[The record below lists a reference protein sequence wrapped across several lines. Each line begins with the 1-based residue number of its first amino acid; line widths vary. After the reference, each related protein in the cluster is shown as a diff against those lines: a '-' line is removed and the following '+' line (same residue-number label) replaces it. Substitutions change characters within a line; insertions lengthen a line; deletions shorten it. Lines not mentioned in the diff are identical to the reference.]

1 MVPSLTLR
9 AKGILAILILIGYLA
24 LIAGYLANKRNGLV
38 AIVQEMEGKQSTLE
52 LVERSVN
59 LLAHSLVEVQ
69 TVLNE
74 QAGVEAHAIS
84 VDDQDLH
91 LEALNLEMERV
102 LTTFPA
108 VSEHVVRFRLAAGA
122 LKAMPSVVHL
132 SQVRDSEQVLLL
144 TLQDALRTLQ
154 RQGAELSQEYHRT
167 QQFISGFAV
176 AANVVGAVASV
187 AVILVF
193 FTRLARDINRLRDRA
208 SAIVKGYDGEPLRND
223 RRDEVGGLIDDVNRM
238 QVDLRRL
245 EKQHH
250 FTLQQRFYQEKMAA
264 VGSLASAIAHE
275 VSNPMAAIA
284 GVTQF
289 IADESADDDRPQGRQ
304 INGYAREILV
314 QTERIMQIMRQ
325 MTTLATRRSL
335 EPELLDL
342 NELVRSTCGFI
353 RYDKRFRA
361 IDFEEALDPNLP
373 AVTAVSDHITQILM
387 NLLINAA
394 DAFDRST
401 DDARRCTIR
410 IATRVQADEVLL
422 SIADNGCGMTP
433 EVLSRA
439 FDESFTTKPAREG
452 RGIGLFVCKSLIEE
466 AGGRIELA
474 SVPGEG
480 STATVHI
487 PLRALDD
494 SRS

>member
-1 MVPSLTLR
+1 MAPSFTLR
-9 AKGILAILILIGYLA
+9 AKGIFAVLVLIGYLA
-24 LIAGYLANKRNGLV
+24 LIAGYLGNKRNGLV
-38 AIVQEMEGKQSTLE
+38 SIVQEMEAKEATLE

-59 LLAHSLVEVQ
+59 LLAHSLVEIQ
-69 TVLNE
+69 TMLNSE
-74 QAGVEAHAIS
+74 DFRARPIS
-84 VDDQDLH
+84 FDDQDLH
-91 LEALNLEMERV
+91 LEALNLSMERV
-102 LTTFPA
+102 LTVFPA
-108 VSEHVVRFRLAAGA
+108 VGEQVLRFRVAAGA
-122 LKAMPSVVHL
+122 LKAMPSPDHL
-132 SQVRDSEQVLLL
+132 SRMRDSEQILLL
-144 TLQDALRTLQ
+144 TLQDAQRTLQ
-154 RQGAELSQEYHRT
+154 RQGSELSQQYHQT

-176 AANVVGAVASV
+176 AANVVGAIASV

-193 FTRLARDINRLRDRA
+193 FTRLAHDINRLRDRA
-208 SAIVKGYDGEPLRND
+208 SAIVKGYDGEPLRNV

-238 QVDLRRL
+238 QIGLRRL
-245 EKQHH
+245 EKQQHV
-250 FTLQQRFYQEKMAA
+250 TLQQRFYQEKMAA

-289 IADESADDDRPQGRQ
+289 IVDESDADDRPQGRQ
-304 INGYAREILV
+304 INGYAREILL

-325 MTTLATRRSL
+325 MATLSTRRSL
-335 EPELLDL
+335 EPELLNL

-361 IDFEEALDPNLP
+361 INFEEALDQNLP

-394 DAFDRST
+394 DAFDRSAEDRT
-401 DDARRCTIR
+401 CTIR
-410 IATRVQADEVLL
+410 IATRVLADEVLL
-422 SIADNGCGMTP
+422 SIGDNGRGMTP
-433 EVLSRA
+433 DVLSRA
-439 FDESFTTKPAREG
+439 FDESFTTKPAGEG

-480 STATVHI
+480 TTATVHI
-487 PLRALDD
+487 PLRAPDYAA
-494 SRS
+494 S